1 MISRKIKAPKA
12 LKAIVS
18 DSQKK
23 AKRVVFTNGCF
34 DILHY
39 GHVKYLEDAKKEGD
53 LLIIAVNSDNS
64 VKRLKGPKRPL
75 CGLSDRMRVLAGLS
89 SVDYIVPFKEDT
101 PAEIIEYL
109 KPDILIKGADYKRK
123 DIAGAEIVKS
133 YGGTV
138 KRMDFLKGFS
148 VTSLINKIIRR
159 YGR

>member
-1 MISRKIKAPKA
+1 MISDKIKSPKA
-12 LKAIVS
+12 LKAIIS
-18 DSQKK
+18 GRGKK
-23 AKRVVFTNGCF
+23 AERVVFTNGCF

-39 GHVKYLEDAKKEGD
+39 GHVKYLEDARRKGD
-53 LLIIAVNSDNS
+53 LLIVAVNSDNS

-75 CGLSDRMRVLAGLS
+75 CSLRDRMRVLAGLS

-109 KPDILIKGADYKRK
+109 KPDILIKGADYKIE
-123 DIAGAEIVKS
+123 DIAGKEIVKS
-133 YGGTV
+133 YGGIV
-138 KRMDFLKGFS
+138 KRVEFLKGFS